1 MSKVE
6 VRYELLKPG
15 QLDQIVRESPIAYLP
30 LGSLEWHGDHLP
42 LGNDAIKAY
51 EICLRAA
58 RVTGGVVLPP
68 LWYGA
73 ECLKLRATGTRDG
86 TIDVDYHAY
95 KAFLVD
101 VLRRVVKQG
110 FRVVIVLTGH
120 YSREQVYAAK
130 QAAREVEQV
139 TRDVEV
145 KGTAQVRI
153 IALPEYELATDIG
166 YRGDHAA
173 KWETSILM
181 YLRPDLVDY
190 DKISAKPGI
199 QGESPE
205 QATRDLGE
213 KVVNLIVERLVQA
226 VRQALQQVNSKEH

>member
-1 MSKVE
+1 V
-6 VRYELLKPG
+6 
-15 QLDQIVRESPIAYLP
+15 
-30 LGSLEWHGDHLP
+30 H
-42 LGNDAIKAY
+42 
-51 EICLRAA
+51 
-58 RVTGGVVLPP
+58 
-68 LWYGA
+68 
-73 ECLKLRATGTRDG
+73 
-86 TIDVDYHAY
+86 
-95 KAFLVD
+95 
-101 VLRRVVKQG
+101 
-110 FRVVIVLTGH
+110 
-120 YSREQVYAAK
+120 AAK

-139 TRDVEV
+139 TRDVEA

-190 DKISAKPGI
+190 DKISAKLGI

-213 KVVNLIVERLVQA
+213 KAVNLIVERLAQA
-226 VRQALQQVNSKEH
+226 ARRALQQVTSKKP